1 MGSKKRK
8 RINLNL
14 NINITN
20 RWLYAIIALVILLVL
35 GIGVWAY
42 NTNSPITMGHTMG
55 ELTGITCNAAAG
67 QVLQWTGTSWTCATV
82 TVSGGGTLPTC
93 SSGQVLKSIGSGW
106 TCGTWSCTT
115 ATGSFSSSS
124 IATCAS
130 GYTLTGG
137 GCITDTG
144 ISPNIYITAP
154 SGNGWQCQ
162 LSGGNRV
169 TAYARCCSII

>member
-8 RINLNL
+8 GINF

-20 RWLYAIIALVILLVL
+20 RWLYAIVALIILLVL
-35 GIGVWAY
+35 VIGVIAY
-42 NTNSPITMGHTMG
+42 NTNNPINFGHTMG

-67 QVLQWTGTSWTCATV
+67 QVLYWTGSSWTCATV
-82 TVSGGGTLPTC
+82 TVSGGG
-93 SSGQVLKSIGSGW
+93 GSLN
-106 TCGTWSCTT
+106 CVT

-124 IATCAS
+124 IATCTF

-137 GCITDTG
+137 GCITATG

-154 SGNGWQCQ
+154 NGNGWQCQ
-162 LSGGNRV
+162 LSGGNSV
-169 TAYARCCSII
+169 TAYARCCKIG